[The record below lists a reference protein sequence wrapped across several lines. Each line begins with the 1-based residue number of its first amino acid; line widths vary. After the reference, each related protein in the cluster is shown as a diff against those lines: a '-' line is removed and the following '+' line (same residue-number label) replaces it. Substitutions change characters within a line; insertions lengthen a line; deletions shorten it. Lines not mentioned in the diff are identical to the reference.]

1 MHLPTLPIISLII
14 LVVVLK
20 EAEVKDSKEAEMVT
34 IEAVVHK
41 EEVVEEEMVHKGQF
55 VKSAEKLVIWLLLVG
70 SDLIMSF
77 NLLLHL
83 VKEIV

>member
-20 EAEVKDSKEAEMVT
+20 EAEVKDSKEAEMVAT
-34 IEAVVHK
+34 EAMDHK
-41 EEVVEEEMVHKGQF
+41 EEVVEEEMVHQGQF
-55 VKSAEKLVIWLLLVG
+55 VKFAEKLVMWLLLVG

-77 NLLLHL
+77 NLLQNL